1 MKYITLQDLI
11 YSGLPKNT
19 IIHVYNMYNKLVVTE
34 QAQYIDERIGKCEIY
49 EIEIRGLNSLRVK
62 IDSTIDANEF
72 KDDDDI

>member
-19 IIHVYNMYNKLVVTE
+19 IIHVYNMYNKLVLTE

-49 EIEIRGLNSLRVK
+49 EIEIRSLNSLRVK